1 MTSPTTSAVKYP
13 GGVLMGKPLDPLEA
27 VRNQLDNTLFVE
39 AGAGTGKT
47 FALVERIYSL
57 VVSGKAQ
64 INEMAAITFTELS
77 ASELKDRIRT
87 RLYGASKD
95 PSLDEVQRER
105 CRSQLLQVEQAAI
118 CTLHSFARL
127 IIGSYPIQAGLPIA
141 SEILEE
147 HETQNDLAQSW
158 IDCCKEFYSDTN
170 KTEDQLNIVRD
181 CIYLGLRIE
190 EFYRLAEYL
199 RYNWDLILGIGTST
213 QSTSLNPRVD
223 RSTFVRISDQEIFT
237 LLQQISVD
245 LDGCLT
251 LASQVN
257 SNESDTMC
265 RHLDVLG
272 ELNQR
277 IKLFLASP
285 TRREALALLAHG
297 SFGQSTSTK
306 GNQKVWDKEVLK
318 QIREK
323 LSEIKDRV
331 EKTLQVIGEQSLA
344 FIIDSISAFTLEQSD
359 KRMRLG
365 TLDFHDLL
373 VIATRLLEEREI
385 RIEISGK
392 WKHIFIDEFQ
402 DTDPL
407 QVRLALQLGQEDN
420 SNSQNSIAP
429 GLFEHVAIDGNPPNE
444 PITLTNGKLFFVGD
458 PKQSIYRFRR
468 ADIRAYSTLKELLE
482 KSGQCEKVD
491 LTVNRRSVPNI
502 IEWVNLVCRELFAK
516 GDPSEQAPYVDLVSN
531 LNVASP
537 EESHAVSIDSSESN
551 LGPDSSQFSRSNV
564 WRIGDAL
571 EKNVGEIRLEEAV
584 SVSKTCIE
592 CVTSGWKVRKTVQ
605 GTTIEQPCNFG
616 DIAIL
621 IPDRKNLDELT
632 RTLQSYGVPY
642 KVEASKIALSS
653 QLIVELIS
661 ICRAIADPT
670 NEVNVVAYLRSSVVA
685 CSDRELLQF
694 SDSGGVFNALHDSLN
709 DSSSEKSVSNTLS
722 DHPVT
727 KALARLRDLHFLSL
741 GTGVSDMV
749 GQVVRVFRLFEVAAE
764 DGNNYQDTWTRLRYI
779 LYLARKFSYEFE
791 FRSAICSSDSSNVAD
806 SDSPN
811 LVGLEG
817 ISNEYCDG
825 TLLGFVRRVQ
835 LELDK
840 RITLHDS
847 SFLDGAEGI
856 EPYWRFNSLD
866 NPDVVEG
873 TLDSAAPGRVRILTL
888 HASKGLEFPI
898 VIMAGMG
905 VILKDPS
912 STEVL
917 RSSTSSCEL
926 ACTLK
931 VPMPTSHEG
940 IAGKAPF
947 AKLLVSTSEYQVAK
961 AHERTMSDC
970 EKVRLL
976 YVGFTRARDHLIVSM
991 YRKRKDNT
999 LISLVDEVCNK
1010 VNCYPTKLDEKI
1022 EQIAAY
1028 EDRNTLG
1035 GNANLAGNTSL
1046 DDRKAWIDA
1055 RQSFIEKKSKL
1066 PIASASSLIGLVEA
1080 TVEYSV
1086 SSDPDEE
1093 PTIVFGENIISKHPS
1108 IAPNLDKTYIDKALS
1123 QETSWDTL
1131 AAPISTRQSSQKVG
1145 KAVHKTLQEA
1155 DFCDSNY
1162 TKLKAR
1168 SNCEFYNVLPEHH
1181 DRVESLVSCAFSSS
1195 WIKKV
1200 LQGARCW
1207 REVYVAYPIG
1217 GILIEGFVDLVV
1229 EFDEKLWIVDYKTD
1243 SIRSNEHRKL
1253 LVDSYAIQCT
1263 GYAIAL
1269 EGSTNRDVGG
1279 AALLFLNDLGKAP
1292 DEVLLTNLEEYK
1304 TKISK
1309 ALVKVG

>member
-1 MTSPTTSAVKYP
+1 MDQPR
-13 GGVLMGKPLDPLEA
+13 DPLEV
-27 VRNQLDNTLFVE
+27 VRNRLENTLFVE

-47 FALVERIYSL
+47 FALVERIFSL

-64 INEMAAITFTELS
+64 ISEMAAITFTELS

-95 PSLDEVQRER
+95 QSLDEVQREW
-105 CRSQLLQVEQAAI
+105 CRSQLLLVEQAAI

-127 IIGSYPIQAGLPIA
+127 IISSYPIQAGLPIA

-170 KTEDQLNIVRD
+170 KTVHQLNIVRD

-190 EFYRLAEYL
+190 DFYRLAEYL
-199 RYNWDLILGIGTST
+199 RYNWDLIVGIGTFT
-213 QSTSLNPRVD
+213 QSTSLNRGVD
-223 RSTFVRISDQEIFT
+223 LSTFVRISNQEIFT

-245 LDGCLT
+245 LDGCLS

-257 SNESDTMC
+257 SKESDTMC

-272 ELNQR
+272 KLSQH
-277 IKLFLASP
+277 IKDFLDSP

-297 SFGQSTSTK
+297 SFRQSTSTK
-306 GNQKVWDKEVLK
+306 GNQKVWDKEVLG

-323 LSEIKDRV
+323 LSDIKDQV
-331 EKTLQVIGEQSLA
+331 EKTLRSIGEQSLA

-359 KRMRLG
+359 KRIRLG

-373 VIATRLLEEREI
+373 VLATRILEDRQI
-385 RIEISGK
+385 RTEISGK

-407 QVRLALQLGQEDN
+407 QVRLALQLGQDAD
-420 SNSQNSIAP
+420 SYSQSSTAQ
-429 GLFEHVAIDGNPPNE
+429 GLLEHEEIDGIPPNG
-444 PITLTNGKLFFVGD
+444 PITLANGKLFFVGD

-468 ADIRAYSTLKELLE
+468 ADITAYSTLKELLE

-516 GDPSEQAPYVDLVSN
+516 GDPSEQAPYVDLVSS
-531 LNVASP
+531 LNVPSP

-551 LGPDSSQFSRSNV
+551 LGPDSSQFSSSNV

-605 GTTIEQPCNFG
+605 GATIEQPCNFG

-670 NEVNVVAYLRSSVVA
+670 NEVNVVAYLRSCVVA

-694 SDSGGVFNALHDSLN
+694 SESGGVFNALHDLSDLSA
-709 DSSSEKSVSNTLS
+709 SSSFENSVSNTLF

-727 KALARLRDLHFLSL
+727 RALAVLRDLHFLSL
-741 GTGVSDMV
+741 STGVSDIV
-749 GQVVRVFRLFEVAAE
+749 GQVVRVFRLFEVAVE

-779 LYLARKFSYEFE
+779 LHLARKFSYEFE
-791 FRSAICSSDSSNVAD
+791 FRSAICSLDSSNVAD
-806 SDSPN
+806 SESPN
-811 LVGLEG
+811 LVGQEG

-856 EPYWRFNSLD
+856 EPYWRFHSLD
-866 NPDVVEG
+866 NPDEVEG

-905 VILKDPS
+905 VILKDPK

-917 RSSTSSCEL
+917 RSNTCSCEL

-931 VPMPTSHEG
+931 SPMPASYEG
-940 IAGKAPF
+940 IVSNASL
-947 AKLLVSTSEYQVAK
+947 AKLQVSTQGYQSAK
-961 AHERTMSDC
+961 DHERKMSDC
-970 EKVRLL
+970 EKIRLL
-976 YVGFTRARDHLIVSM
+976 YVGFTRARDHLIISM
-991 YRKRKDNT
+991 YRKKKDNT

-1010 VNCYPTKLDEKI
+1010 LNCYPAKLDDKI
-1022 EQIAAY
+1022 IQITAY

-1035 GNANLAGNTSL
+1035 DNANLAGNTSL

-1055 RQSFIEKKSKL
+1055 RQSFIDKKSNL
-1066 PIASASSLIGLVEA
+1066 PVASASSLIGLVEEG
-1080 TVEYSV
+1080 VEYSV
-1086 SSDPDEE
+1086 LPDPDEE
-1093 PTIVFGENIISKHPS
+1093 PTIVFGKTIYSEEAVK
-1108 IAPNLDKTYIDKALS
+1108 APNLDKTYIDQALS

-1168 SNCEFYNVLPEHH
+1168 SNCEFYNVLPEHRE
-1181 DRVESLVSCAFSSS
+1181 RVESLISCAFSSS

-1200 LQGARCW
+1200 VQGARCW

-1217 GILIEGFVDLVV
+1217 GILLEGFVDLVV
-1229 EFDEKLWIVDYKTD
+1229 EFDDKLWIVDYKTD

-1253 LVDSYAIQCT
+1253 LVESYAIQCT
-1263 GYAIAL
+1263 GYALAL

-1279 AALLFLNDLGKAP
+1279 AALLFLNDVGKAP

-1304 TKISK
+1304 TKISN
-1309 ALVKVG
+1309 ALVETG